1 MMSDALNSPA
11 KATRRQFLR
20 RSVGG
25 ASLFGL
31 GSASGLLSFPA
42 QAEKPVVGKGGGG
55 HTLGS
60 EFTYD
65 LSKFYKTDPALIQ
78 YDEAA
83 KITTG
88 FKELRAIAVGPAD
101 HVYAAGDQVVRVFNK
116 AGERVS
122 EFELGDRPRCLAV
135 AATGNVFVGMKDHV
149 EVFNTSGAQHARWKS
164 AGSDA
169 VLTAVAVAEKDV
181 FVADAGNRVVL
192 RYDLSG
198 KLVGR
203 IGKKNPEK
211 HIPGFIVPSPYL
223 DLSVGADG
231 LLWVVNPGRHRLEA
245 YTFDGD
251 LQSFWGEESLG
262 VKGFCGCCNPIHFAR
277 LPDGRFVT
285 SEKGL
290 PRVKVYSTKGDF
302 EGVVAGPELFPKQI
316 ENPHTA
322 GVSGVCMD
330 LAVDSTGRVLLAD
343 AFTRE
348 VRVFTR
354 KK

>member
-1 MMSDALNSPA
+1 MSKTPNSA
-11 KATRRQFLR
+11 EKTTRRQFLR

-42 QAEKPVVGKGGGG
+42 QAERPVAGTGGGG
-55 HTLGS
+55 RSLGK

-65 LSKFYKTDPALIQ
+65 VSKFYKTDPALIQ
-78 YDEAA
+78 YAESA
-83 KITTG
+83 KIVTG
-88 FKELRAIAVGPAD
+88 FKELRAVAAGAED
-101 HVYAAGDQVVRVFNK
+101 RVYVAGDQAVRVFSK
-116 AGERVS
+116 TGERIS
-122 EFELGDRPRCLAV
+122 EFEMGERPRCLAV
-135 AATGNVFVGMKDHV
+135 AATGNIFVGMKNHV
-149 EVFNTSGAQHARWKS
+149 EVFNASGAQQARW
-164 AGSDA
+164 AGAGGDA
-169 VLTAVAVAEKDV
+169 LLTAVAVAEKDV

-192 RYDLSG
+192 RYNLAG
-198 KLVGR
+198 KLLGR

-211 HIPGFIVPSPYL
+211 HILGFIVPSPYL
-223 DLSVGADG
+223 DLGVGADG

-251 LQSFWGEESLG
+251 MRDFWGEESLG
-262 VKGFCGCCNPIHFAR
+262 LKGFCGCCNPIHFAR

-290 PRVKVYSTKGDF
+290 PRVKVYSAKGDF

-322 GVSGVCMD
+322 GTSGVCMD
-330 LAVDSTGRVLLAD
+330 LAVDSAGHVLLAD
-343 AFTRE
+343 AFSRE

>member
-1 MMSDALNSPA
+1 MSKAVNSPG

-31 GSASGLLSFPA
+31 GSAGGLLSFPA
-42 QAEKPVVGKGGGG
+42 RAEKPVVGREDGGRS
-55 HTLGS
+55 LGR

-65 LSKFYKTDPALIQ
+65 VSKFYKTDPSLVQ

-83 KITTG
+83 KIATG
-88 FKELRAIAVGPAD
+88 FKELRAVATGPED
-101 HVYAAGDQVVRVFNK
+101 CVYAAGDQAVRVFSK
-116 AGERVS
+116 TGGRVS
-122 EFELGDRPRCLAV
+122 EFLPGERPRCLAV
-135 AATGNVFVGMKDHV
+135 SATGNIFAGMKNHV
-149 EVFNTSGAQHARWKS
+149 EVFNASGARQARWES
-164 AGSDA
+164 AGGDA
-169 VLTAVAVAEKDV
+169 LLTAVAVAEKDV

-192 RYDLSG
+192 RYDLAG

-203 IGKKNPEK
+203 IGKKNAEK

-223 DLSVGADG
+223 DLNVGADG

-277 LPDGRFVT
+277 LADGRFVT

-290 PRVKVYSTKGDF
+290 PRVKVYSAKGDF

-316 ENPHTA
+316 ENPNAVAAT
-322 GVSGVCMD
+322 GVCMD
-330 LAVDSTGRVLLAD
+330 LAVDSAGRVLMAD
-343 AFTRE
+343 AFSGD

>member
-1 MMSDALNSPA
+1 MNPTPNNAK

-20 RSVGG
+20 RSAGG

-31 GSASGLLSFPA
+31 GGASGLLSFPA
-42 QAEKPVVGKGGGG
+42 QAQKLLGSAGSGGR
-55 HTLGS
+55 TLGK

-65 LSKFYKTDPALIQ
+65 VSKFYKTDPALIH
-78 YDEAA
+78 YSEVA
-83 KITTG
+83 KIATG
-88 FKELRAIAVGPAD
+88 FKELRAVATGPED
-101 HVYAAGDQVVRVFNK
+101 RVYAAGDQAVRVFSK
-116 AGERVS
+116 TGERVS
-122 EFELGDRPRCLAV
+122 EFELGGKPRCLAV
-135 AATGNVFVGMKDHV
+135 AATGNIFVGLKQHV
-149 EVFNTSGAQHARWKS
+149 EVFNASGAQQARWANA
-164 AGSDA
+164 AGDA

-192 RYDLSG
+192 RYNLTG
-198 KLVGR
+198 KLLGR

-211 HIPGFIVPSPYL
+211 HILGFIVPSPYL

-251 LQSFWGEESLG
+251 MRDFWGEESLG

-290 PRVKVYSTKGDF
+290 PRVKVYTAKGDF
-302 EGVVAGPELFPKQI
+302 ESVVAGPELFQKQI
-316 ENPHTA
+316 ENPNANAT
-322 GVSGVCMD
+322 GDVCMD
-330 LAVDSTGRVLLAD
+330 LAVDSACRILLAD
-343 AFTRE
+343 AFLRE